1 MKHLAI
7 IFAVGLIFLTGNI
20 DAQKTA
26 GATKFSSV
34 YTNLDKDCKTLKG
47 GDGQDDAY
55 DCKGVGGYRIY
66 VGSAAAAQAITIE
79 KPGTEDRFPVGMQ
92 DFDWDQTK
100 VKVEWRLADGKPFA
114 VIIRTFKYGDEKKN
128 EYDYWG
134 KKIGEELSVV
144 GLKGFENIDF
154 TVDSKT
160 PDANAKARELADNG
174 YKEKQKN

>member
-7 IFAVGLIFLTGNI
+7 FFVSGLILLTGNI
-20 DAQKTA
+20 YAQKTA
-26 GATKFSSV
+26 GATKFTSV
-34 YTNLDKDCKTLKG
+34 YTNLDKDCKTLRG

-79 KPGTEDRFPVGMQ
+79 KTGEEEQFPVGMQ

-100 VKVEWRLADGKPFA
+100 IKVEWRLADGKPFA

-128 EYDYWG
+128 EFDYWG
-134 KKIGEELSVV
+134 KKIGEELTIV
-144 GLKGFENIDF
+144 GLKGFQEIDF
-154 TVDSKT
+154 TVDTKT
-160 PDANAKARELADNG
+160 PAANAKARELADNG
-174 YKEKQKN
+174 YLQKRKK